1 MFDFSYNSVKS
12 RAAAITESTP
22 QVKIFNMSKTAQA
35 SYLFLNPSAIK
46 LLNLNKDEY
55 VRVGIDKETKKIIIV
70 PTDFGDGRKISKNP
84 SGSGSIAISKLI
96 EENGIPTQVCQ
107 AGYNRNYA
115 KGGLIFTYDMNPDR
129 D

>member
-70 PTDFGDGRKISKNP
+70 PTDFGDGRKISRNP

-96 EENGIPTQVCQ
+96 EENNIPTQVCQ

-115 KGGLIFTYDMNPDR
+115 KGGLIFTYDMNPNKE
-129 D
+129 